1 MNYLYCPS
9 RLLRKEKKMHSIK
22 LVRKEPDFF
31 LKKLGHRNIKVS
43 LKNILDLDKKNRK
56 LIQNKEKLEHQKKVI
71 SKKKDKSQFSRSKKI
86 SKEIEQFNKS
96 QEKIKNKIQAI
107 LSSLPNL
114 ALDDVPIGNDD
125 TSNKV
130 IKKIGEI
137 PKFDFKP
144 MSHYEIGKK
153 LNLMDF
159 DAAAK
164 TSGAR
169 FVFLK
174 NKLALL
180 ERAIANFMLDCH
192 TKEFGYQEISPP
204 LIVTDNAMFGT
215 GQLPKFENDQ
225 FEIKLEDEKSRKFLI
240 PTAEVILTNI
250 IRESLLKNKDLPLR
264 LVASTACFR
273 KEAGS
278 HGKDTRGMIRQ
289 HQFYK
294 VELVSIVEP
303 NLCSEELERM
313 TGCAENILQR
323 LELPYRKILLATG
336 DMGFSSE
343 KTYDLEVWIPSENK
357 YREISSCS
365 SCGSFQARRMK
376 ARYKNKNNET
386 NFVGTLNGSGL
397 AVGRTL
403 IAIMENYQQNDG
415 SIVIP
420 KVLRSYMKGQE
431 LIRI

>member
-1 MNYLYCPS
+1 
-9 RLLRKEKKMHSIK
+9 MHSIK
-22 LVRKEPDFF
+22 LIRKEPDFF
-31 LKKLGHRNIKVS
+31 LKKLGHRNTNIG
-43 LKNILDLDKKNRK
+43 LKSILDLDKKNRE
-56 LIQNKEKLEHQKKVI
+56 LIQSKEKLEQEKKII
-71 SKKKDKSQFSRSKKI
+71 SKKQDKRQFSRSKKI

-96 QEKIKNKIQAI
+96 QIKIQNKIEAI

-114 ALDDVPIGNDD
+114 ALDDVPIGKDD
-125 TSNKV
+125 RSNKE

-137 PKFDFKP
+137 PKFEFKP
-144 MSHYEIGKK
+144 LSHYEIGKN

-159 DAAAK
+159 DVARK

-174 NKLALL
+174 AKLALL
-180 ERAIANFMLDCH
+180 ERAISNFMLDCH
-192 TKEFGYQEISPP
+192 TKEFEYQEISPP
-204 LIVTDNAMFGT
+204 LIVTDSAMFGT
-215 GQLPKFENDQ
+215 GQLPKFESDQ

-250 IRESLLKNKDLPLR
+250 VRESFLKEKELPLR

-278 HGKDTRGMIRQ
+278 YGKDTRGMIRQ

-303 NLCSEELERM
+303 KKCLEELDRM
-313 TGCAENILQR
+313 TNCAQQILEK
-323 LELPYRKILLATG
+323 LKLPYRVVMLSTG
-336 DMGFSSE
+336 DMGFSAE

-365 SCGSFQARRMK
+365 SCGQFQARRMNAK
-376 ARYKNKNNET
+376 YKNESNESD
-386 NFVGTLNGSGL
+386 FLGTLNGSGL

-403 IAIMENYQQNDG
+403 IAIMENYQQKDG
-415 SIVIP
+415 SVIIP
-420 KVLRSYMKGQE
+420 DVLRSYMHGE
-431 LIRI
+431 ERIG